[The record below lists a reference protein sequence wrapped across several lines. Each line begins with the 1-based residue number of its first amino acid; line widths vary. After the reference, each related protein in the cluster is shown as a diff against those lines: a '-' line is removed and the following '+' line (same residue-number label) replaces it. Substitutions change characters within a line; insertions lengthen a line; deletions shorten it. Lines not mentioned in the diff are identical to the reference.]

1 MRVRILK
8 QLPKYNAADGAE
20 MPARIP
26 GEECEIVKEEAEWL
40 IRGKLAES
48 LEPLEGEDAG

>member
-1 MRVRILK
+1 MKVRILK
-8 QLPKYNAADGAE
+8 QLPKYHSADGVE
-20 MPARIP
+20 MPARMP
-26 GEECEIVKEEAEWL
+26 GEECEMIEAEAQWL